1 MINDVLAEYMENPL
15 KDYYIC
21 YFDILGY
28 RAFFENETKAHKN
41 FLAKIEMACE
51 SIHWNIRNSHLPV
64 KVNCKTYSDNFLIY
78 FEKDL
83 LDKFGALKILS
94 SLIRKI
100 SIKLL
105 CDFEM
110 LIRGSIT
117 IGKFYADDII
127 VFGKGLVDAVELEE
141 KKAIKPRIVID
152 GGKFDIDLSK
162 LFSDNC
168 IIKDADDIIFVNC
181 FNSIETLK
189 LTRGNCIRLINH
201 HCKYHPT
208 VKEPGKVQQ
217 AERVISK
224 YIWFLVQFNNQCKIL
239 DCPNLQID
247 YELKI
252 NERLLKTEVIAKF
265 DSKK

>member
-1 MINDVLAEYMENPL
+1 MISDVLAEYMGNPL

-41 FLAKIEMACE
+41 FLAKVELTCE
-51 SIHWNIRNSHLPV
+51 SINWIIRNAHLPV
-64 KVNCKTYSDNFLIY
+64 KVNCKTYSDNFLLY

-83 LDKFGALKILS
+83 LDKFDALKILS
-94 SLIRKI
+94 NLIMKI

-105 CDFEM
+105 CDFEI
-110 LIRGSIT
+110 LIRGAIT
-117 IGKFYADDII
+117 FGEFYADDNI
-127 VFGKGLVDAVELEE
+127 VFGKGLVDAVEIEE
-141 KKAIKPRIVID
+141 KKAINPRVVID
-152 GGKFDIDLSK
+152 SKKFNIDLNR
-162 LFSDNC
+162 LFSDNLV
-168 IIKDADDIIFVNC
+168 IKDADDIIFINC
-181 FNSIETLK
+181 FNSVEALK
-189 LTRGNCIRLINH
+189 LTRGKCIRLINN

-208 VKEPGKVQQ
+208 VKEPAKVQQ

-224 YIWFLVQFNNQCKIL
+224 YIWLLVQFNNQCQVL
-239 DCPNLQID
+239 DYHDLLID

>member
-1 MINDVLAEYMENPL
+1 MISDVLAEYMENPL

-41 FLAKIEMACE
+41 FLAKVELICE
-51 SIHWNIRNSHLPV
+51 SVHSIIRNSHLTV
-64 KVNCKTYSDNFLIY
+64 KVNCKTYSDNFLLY

-83 LDKFGALKILS
+83 LGKYDALKILS
-94 SLIRKI
+94 NLIRKI

-105 CDFEM
+105 CDFEV

-117 IGKFYADDII
+117 IGEFFADDNI
-127 VFGKGLVDAVELEE
+127 VFGKGLVDAVEIEE
-141 KKAIKPRIVID
+141 KKAINPRIVID
-152 GGKFDIDLSK
+152 SVKFDIDLSK

-181 FNSIETLK
+181 FKSIEALK
-189 LTRGNCIRLINH
+189 LTRGKCIRLINYH
-201 HCKYHPT
+201 GKYHPT
-208 VKEPGKVQQ
+208 VKEPVKVQQ

-224 YIWFLVQFNNQCKIL
+224 YIWLLIQFNNQCKIL
-239 DCPNLQID
+239 GYPDLLID

-252 NERLLKTEVIAKF
+252 NERLLKTEIIVK
-265 DSKK
+265 SGSNK